1 MEMAGE
7 NIRTTVMDHHGL
19 VAAVCRDLKIAER
32 INQRLDRR
40 DPRRIVSAGT
50 AAVAMILNGLGFTN
64 RRLYLTPQF
73 FESKPVEALLGDGIL
88 AEHLD
93 DHTLGKALDEIA
105 RYGSSQLFGELAF
118 EIAIENNL
126 LSSLAHLDSTS
137 MSVEGQYEVGDD
149 ASVVKLTYGH
159 SKDHRPDLKQVIMSL
174 VVSGKSAMPIWME
187 PLDGNASDKATFHET
202 IKKVRE
208 FQKQLQGCP
217 TFKWVADS
225 ALYHKDKLLKQA
237 DYLWLSRVPETIK
250 EARALVEKSDSEISW
265 TEREKGYKT
274 ANFTSHYGNIEQ
286 RWLLI
291 YSEKS
296 YQREKKTV
304 ERKLKK
310 SDEVLEKKCWHLRND
325 VFLSESDALNALQ
338 EISKKFSLY
347 LFEYSIESVVKHTQ
361 AGRPKKNEMG
371 DLIGYKLNAK
381 AVRNQTAIELLLNRK
396 GRFILAT
403 NDLDTINFSD
413 EQILS
418 EYKSQQD
425 VEQGFRFIKDPWF
438 MVDSIFLKSPKR
450 IEALMMIMT
459 LCLMVYNIGEYRLRT
474 ALVENN
480 ETLPNQIN
488 KPIQNPTLRWI
499 FQIMEGISV
508 ICFYKK
514 NLQKSIKEMIANLNE
529 LRLKIIRLFGPT
541 AQQIYGIG

>member
-7 NIRTTVMDHHGL
+7 NIRTTAMDHHGL

-187 PLDGNASDKATFHET
+187 PLDGNASDKTTFHET

-250 EARALVEKSDSEISW
+250 EARALVEKSDSGISW

-310 SDEVLEKKCWHLRND
+310 SDELLEKKC
-325 VFLSESDALNALQ
+325 
-338 EISKKFSLY
+338 
-347 LFEYSIESVVKHTQ
+347 
-361 AGRPKKNEMG
+361 
-371 DLIGYKLNAK
+371 
-381 AVRNQTAIELLLNRK
+381 
-396 GRFILAT
+396 
-403 NDLDTINFSD
+403 
-413 EQILS
+413 
-418 EYKSQQD
+418 
-425 VEQGFRFIKDPWF
+425 
-438 MVDSIFLKSPKR
+438 
-450 IEALMMIMT
+450 
-459 LCLMVYNIGEYRLRT
+459 YN
-474 ALVENN
+474 
-480 ETLPNQIN
+480 
-488 KPIQNPTLRWI
+488 
-499 FQIMEGISV
+499 
-508 ICFYKK
+508 
-514 NLQKSIKEMIANLNE
+514 
-529 LRLKIIRLFGPT
+529 LKIVILT
-541 AQQIYGIG
+541 ITNNKKIKLKY